1 LAILKKPSP
10 GMETFIVFS
19 SKYEELKNNN
29 VVFTQAP
36 TLVFGFVPP
45 KKSNFTRHDDAPLNF
60 FDFETFKNE

>member
-1 LAILKKPSP
+1 
-10 GMETFIVFS
+10 METFIVFS
-19 SKYEELKNNN
+19 SKCEELKNNN

-45 KKSNFTRHDDAPLNF
+45 KKSNFTKHDAPLKN